1 MKKFLISKCMNYIK
15 SKTDY
20 NDVKLKEIE
29 YGLVGIYLTISKLI
43 VIALIALLL
52 GIMKETIIFLLLFN
66 IVRAT
71 AFGLHASKSWM
82 CLVSSTIF
90 FIGIPLV
97 SINISINIY
106 LKLILAILSTIYIFK
121 YAPADTHKRPI
132 VNKKRRK
139 VYKII
144 STIISI
150 IYTILIIIIDNN
162 FISNC
167 LLFSLILESFMISP
181 IIYKIFKLPY
191 NNYIK
196 FLETHPEFSN

>member
-66 IVRAT
+66 IIRST

-90 FIGIPLV
+90 FI
-97 SINISINIY
+97 
-106 LKLILAILSTIYIFK
+106 
-121 YAPADTHKRPI
+121 
-132 VNKKRRK
+132 
-139 VYKII
+139 
-144 STIISI
+144 
-150 IYTILIIIIDNN
+150 
-162 FISNC
+162 
-167 LLFSLILESFMISP
+167 
-181 IIYKIFKLPY
+181 
-191 NNYIK
+191 
-196 FLETHPEFSN
+196 